1 MTNAQRN
8 AKAITATRADLKEI
22 EKALAK
28 VHGLQKAIAAL
39 ADHNTDA
46 DGAQDLANRLEECL
60 DDMAAT
66 VEIELDEME
75 YQRLHAGRR

>member
-1 MTNAQRN
+1 MKATTNAP
-8 AKAITATRADLKEI
+8 KTTATRTDLKEI
-22 EKALAK
+22 EKVLAR

-46 DGAQDLANRLEECL
+46 DEAQDLANRLEECL

>member
-22 EKALAK
+22 EKVLAK
-28 VHGLQKAIAAL
+28 VHGLRKAIAAL

-46 DGAQDLANRLEECL
+46 DEAQDLTNRLEECL

>member
-1 MTNAQRN
+1 MTTAQRD

-22 EKALAK
+22 EKVLAK
-28 VHGLQKAIAAL
+28 VHSLQKAIAAL

-46 DGAQDLANRLEECL
+46 DEAQDLANGLEECL

>member
-1 MTNAQRN
+1 MKATTNAP
-8 AKAITATRADLKEI
+8 KTTATRTDLKEI
-22 EKALAK
+22 EKVLAR

-46 DGAQDLANRLEECL
+46 DEAQDLANRLEECL
-60 DDMAAT
+60 DDMATT

-75 YQRLHAGRR
+75 CQRLHAGRR

>member
-8 AKAITATRADLKEI
+8 AKVIAATRTDLKEI
-22 EKALAK
+22 EKVLAK

-39 ADHNTDA
+39 ADHNTDVDEA
-46 DGAQDLANRLEECL
+46 KDLANRLEECL
-60 DDMAAT
+60 EDMAAT

-75 YQRLHAGRR
+75 YQRLHARCR